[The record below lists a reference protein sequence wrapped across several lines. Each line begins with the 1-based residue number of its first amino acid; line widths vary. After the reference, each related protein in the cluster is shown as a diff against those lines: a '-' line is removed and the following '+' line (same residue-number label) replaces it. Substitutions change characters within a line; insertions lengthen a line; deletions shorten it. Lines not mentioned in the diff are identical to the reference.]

1 MSNFRQHRVIQVFEH
16 SSIAYKGKHKHEQ
29 FTESLFTAFEKY
41 YNSNEATPFF
51 SMIPY
56 GVRFNQYVGAIH
68 LGSTTIEVLPKAGKE
83 NDPKIWQV
91 VLLQMLKTC
100 HLLIAKATGLAPL
113 RLRSNDILD
122 LYFEWYLNELDYL
135 IRRGLIKKYRQ
146 AEGQQNVL
154 KGTID
159 FPKHIEKNLIHQER
173 FFTRFTSYDQDHL
186 IHQILFQGLLLV
198 ERISTSSLL
207 RDQIGRQKL
216 CFPEVKSIQVTDHH
230 FNQIRMDRKNQPYQK
245 ALEIAKLILL
255 NTRPDISHGKQD
267 LLAIMFDMNSLW
279 EEYVY
284 RIIRRTSDDNWTI
297 HPQVRDRFWEHKSIR
312 PDIVLKPKDQNG
324 SPIVIDTKWKTVEDE
339 QPNDADLKQ
348 MFVYNHH
355 WKCRQSIL
363 LYPRTKGQ
371 NDIRGTYH
379 LPMDDKTHSCK
390 LAFVDVLYDNHLNQ
404 QLATEIFKKIDAC

>member
-1 MSNFRQHRVIQVFEH
+1 MPKYRKHRVIQVFEH
-16 SSIAYKGKHKHEQ
+16 SSIAYKGKHRHEL
-29 FTESLFTAFEKY
+29 FTESLHTAFEKY
-41 YNSNEATPFF
+41 FNNNETTPFF

-68 LGSTTIEVLPKAGKE
+68 LGSTTIEVLPKAGRE
-83 NDPKIWQV
+83 NDPKIWQA

-100 HLLIAKATGLAPL
+100 HLLTAKATGSAPL

-146 AEGQQNVL
+146 TQGQQNAL

-159 FPKHIEKNLIHQER
+159 FPKHVTKNLIHQER

-186 IHQILFQGLLLV
+186 IHQILFQGLLLI
-198 ERISTSSLL
+198 ERISTSPILF
-207 RDQIGRQKL
+207 DQIGRQKL
-216 CFPEVKSIQVTDHH
+216 SFPEVNSIQVTNHH
-230 FNQIRMDRKNQPYQK
+230 FGQIRMDRKNQPYQK
-245 ALEIAKLILL
+245 ALEIAKLLLL
-255 NTRPDISHGKQD
+255 NTRPDISHGKEY

-284 RIIRRTSDDNWTI
+284 RILRKTADNKWTI
-297 HPQVRDRFWEHKSIR
+297 YPQVRDRFWERKSIR
-312 PDIVLKPKDQNG
+312 PDIVLKPKDNLR
-324 SPIVIDTKWKTVEDE
+324 SSIIIDTKWKTVEDG

-355 WKCRQSIL
+355 WKCHQSIL

-371 NDIRGTYH
+371 NDLRGTYH

-390 LAFVDVLYDNHLNQ
+390 LAFVDVLCGNRLNQ
-404 QLATEIFKKIDAC
+404 QLATEIFNKIDAE